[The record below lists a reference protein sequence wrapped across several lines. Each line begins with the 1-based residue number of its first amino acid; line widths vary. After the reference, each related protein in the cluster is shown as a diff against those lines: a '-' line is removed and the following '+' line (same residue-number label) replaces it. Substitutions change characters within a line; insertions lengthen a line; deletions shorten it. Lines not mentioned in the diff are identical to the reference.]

1 MLSAEQIKK
10 IKHSFKHGDN
20 LVFTV
25 DTRTFVSD
33 TILKHHKDALIEMM
47 HCSEIDE
54 SCFDSNGEYNGDVLP
69 GLWRVILKDP
79 YADSS
84 ITVASLYYRDEI
96 SLISREGYYGHTK
109 CSK

>member
-1 MLSAEQIKK
+1 MLSTEQIKK
-10 IKHSFKHGDN
+10 IEHSFKHGDN

-25 DTRTFVSD
+25 NTRTFVSD
-33 TILKHHKDALIEMM
+33 TILKHRKEATIEMM

-69 GLWRVILKDP
+69 GLWRVILQDP

-96 SLISREGYYGHTK
+96 ALIRKEDKYVHTK